1 MKSNFLQ
8 TIWMV
13 FLFGLLIGLLV
24 WAIFY
29 VDPLQSKISIFGIV
43 AVILAAFTSVLTV
56 TINNRKAKEREYD
69 LLVLKEKQKV
79 YEHFYNALFEGF
91 SQTRKGKGLSQK
103 AVTEM
108 MNFKRGLMNWGSE
121 RLIQKY
127 MEYDTKL
134 IEGRETFDLIRDGD
148 KFLKEIRREM
158 GFEVS
163 NKINL
168 MSIILTAEARKELDE
183 KGML

>member
-1 MKSNFLQ
+1 MRANFLQ
-8 TIWMV
+8 NAWMT
-13 FLFGLLIGLLV
+13 FLFLFLISLIV

-29 VDPLQSKISIFGIV
+29 VNTEQIRVSIFGIV

-69 LLVLKEKQKV
+69 LMILKEKQKV
-79 YEHFYNALFEGF
+79 FEHFYNALFDGF
-91 SQTRKGKGLSQK
+91 SRSRLGKEGLSQK
-103 AVTEM
+103 ALTEM

-121 RLIQKY
+121 RLIEKY
-127 MEYDTKL
+127 LEYDTKL
-134 IEGRETFDLIRDGD
+134 IEGRDTFDLLKDGD

-163 NKINL
+163 DKINL
-168 MSIILTAEARKELDE
+168 MSIILSVDARKKLLDNCD
-183 KGML
+183 